1 MQFAH
6 ISLFTAGSSVGDYR
20 IQPSKAMVSEVNLK
34 QRLRQLD
41 LPVPPLPR
49 PAPTV
54 RPACAAGL
62 ADLASAM
69 AGGPAS
75 SRAPAYIRQS
85 TAPAPPPQ
93 PPLKQKSSPPSW
105 SGPMMCSGASI
116 GTSTP
121 APGASQLNP
130 LMFRRAWSES
140 SVVWRHVIVMK
151 MSFQAG
157 LSMLSVDNNSGWRPG
172 T

>member
-69 AGGPAS
+69 G
-75 SRAPAYIRQS
+75 
-85 TAPAPPPQ
+85 
-93 PPLKQKSSPPSW
+93 
-105 SGPMMCSGASI
+105 
-116 GTSTP
+116 
-121 APGASQLNP
+121 
-130 LMFRRAWSES
+130 
-140 SVVWRHVIVMK
+140 H
-151 MSFQAG
+151 
-157 LSMLSVDNNSGWRPG
+157 GWRPG
-172 T
+172 ELTCPGLHPTIHRPRTPAPAPLKTKIKSPFLVRSDDVFWGVDRHKHPGSRSIPIEPSHV